1 MISHSKTSID
11 ETDLES
17 VLSSLKSRKLTT
29 GNVSDAFSELLSD
42 YLGLE
47 FINLTSSGTMAF
59 LKILIALEIKKDDE
73 ILIPNFICNSIID
86 PILFLGAKPIIYDNK
101 KDCYLSDFK
110 HIIKR
115 ISKKTKVILVN
126 HTFGFAFKEIDILK
140 KEIKKEINIIEDCC
154 HAISS
159 KSKIGSYKISQ
170 HSLCSFYSF
179 NATKLIGTGEGG
191 AIATSNKEFHEKISK
206 IKIGDKLS
214 DLSCSLGIS
223 QLKRI
228 DEFIEKRKFIAEK
241 YFNEFNNYLNLKYF
255 NEDSIYYRYPIIVE
269 DNTPFLND
277 KEISFRL
284 GVDKLINSVDFPNSA
299 NLLKKIVSIPLYPSL
314 KNNEILKIIE
324 ATKSYLNGS

>member
-1 MISHSKTSID
+1 MISHSKTSINKTD
-11 ETDLES
+11 IET
-17 VLSSLKSRKLTT
+17 VLGSLKSRNLTT
-29 GNVSDAFSELLSD
+29 GKVSDAFSELLSE
-42 YLGLE
+42 YLDLE

-59 LKILIALEIKKDDE
+59 FKILIALEIQKDDE

-86 PILFLGAKPIIYDNK
+86 PILLLGAKPIIYDNK
-101 KDCYLSDFK
+101 KDSFLSDVN

-126 HTFGFAFKEIDILK
+126 HTFGFAFKEIDNLK
-140 KEIKKEINIIEDCC
+140 KEIKKEVYIIEDCC

-170 HSLCSFYSF
+170 HSICSFYSF
-179 NATKLIGTGEGG
+179 NATKFIGTGEGG
-191 AIATSNKEFHEKISK
+191 AIATSNIDFNEKISK

-241 YFNEFNNYLNLKYF
+241 YFKAFNNYLNLEYF

-269 DNTPFLND
+269 DNTPFIND
-277 KEISFRL
+277 KEISYRL
-284 GVDKLINSVDFPNSA
+284 GVDKLINSVDFQNSA
-299 NLLKKIVSIPLYPSL
+299 NLLKKIVSIPIYPSL
-314 KNNEILKIIE
+314 KNNEILKIIDV
-324 ATKSYLNGS
+324 TKSHLNGS